1 MNRLNVTALLVLLTV
16 ICAGSSAAKDP
27 TPFTA
32 RSGLDIAQDAARTWA
47 SDARL
52 IYLENDE
59 MVAPSGRAARWG
71 YLFYS
76 ERKGKAR
83 GYTVRDGKILEASDP
98 GFDFEAPPLADQW
111 IDSGDALLI
120 AEKNAGAKY
129 RRENS
134 GRLATMFLIRG
145 AFHEKEPDAT
155 TWALVYK
162 ADSSPSL
169 VIIVDAAKGKV
180 VRTWRG

>member
-1 MNRLNVTALLVLLTV
+1 MKQLRITALFLLLGAL
-16 ICAGSSAAKDP
+16 CFRSSEAKDP

-32 RSGLDIAQDAARTWA
+32 RAGVEIAQDAAQTWA
-47 SDARL
+47 PDARL

-59 MVAPSGRAARWG
+59 MIAPSGSAARWG

-76 ERKGKAR
+76 ERKRQAR
-83 GYTVRDGKILEASDP
+83 GYTVRDGKILEASDL

-111 IDSGDALLI
+111 IDSGEAILI
-120 AEKNAGAKY
+120 AEKKAGAKY
-129 RRENS
+129 RRENA
-134 GRLATMFLIRG
+134 GRLETMFLIRG

-162 ADSSPSL
+162 SDKAPAL
-169 VIIVDAAKGKV
+169 FVIVDAAEGKV